1 MKALRIYLAA
11 LGLTALTACE
21 KEIDFDY
28 IDIEPL
34 TVIEAELTPEGS
46 VVAITLTTP
55 MDEPMNRTR
64 LTDATVTL
72 TDLDADTTIS
82 LIPDAD
88 GNYVDPTP
96 GAVGHRYRLSVER
109 RGAVHEAET
118 EMFGPAEIIGAE
130 FNWIAMPYDDVAV
143 FQAQFRDN
151 PSTTGNCYWTKIF
164 RNGKIY
170 QWGEMD
176 DRGAI
181 GGVAT
186 YFTLTSRKNTD
197 EEDDDTVLFDGDTVT
212 VTVCPITRAMHA
224 YLEALAND
232 SNGPA
237 MFTGPRCLGYFMAS
251 SPTSATV
258 VFHPD
263 EIPTFSH

>member
-1 MKALRIYLAA
+1 MKTLRISLAA

-46 VVAITLTTP
+46 VVAITRTTP

-72 TDLDADTTIS
+72 TDLDTDSIITLT
-82 LIPDAD
+82 PDAD

-96 GAVGHRYRLSVER
+96 GTVGHRYRLSVER
-109 RGAVHEAET
+109 AGALHQAET
-118 EMFGPAEIIGAE
+118 IMFGPVEIIGAA

-143 FQAQFRDN
+143 FQAQFLDN
-151 PSTTGNCYWTKIF
+151 PSATGDCYWAKIF

-176 DRGAI
+176 DRGAV

-186 YFTLTSRKNTD
+186 FFTMTSRKNTD
-197 EEDDDTVLFDGDTVT
+197 EEDDDTVLYDGDTVT
-212 VTVCPITRAMHA
+212 FTVCPITRAMHG
-224 YLEALAND
+224 YLEALASD

-237 MFTGPRCLGYFMAS
+237 MFTGPRCLGYFVAS
-251 SPTSATV
+251 SPTSTTI

-263 EIPTFSH
+263 EIPMFSN